1 MIEMTRKDRLMAV
14 SSGQHADR
22 LPFFHNW
29 RHTQTGW
36 AERECRNRGMA
47 LTWARP
53 PYVVALHGVKITE
66 EQKTVSG
73 EKRFRRTYK
82 TPVGSVTEEEKR
94 YPGTGL
100 WHGQRS
106 WKDITPW
113 KTEHLIKGPED
124 YAVLKYIVKN
134 TEYKADYF
142 PIEQAM
148 DWLGDDGI
156 VVDEIPHC
164 PIQML
169 VIHWVGLL
177 ESRFFYHMLDY
188 IDLIDELY
196 QKVCISREQ
205 LHQIVAKSPAPIA
218 WCGDNIDSMIIN
230 PDMYEK
236 YCLPV
241 YERQAEVFHPAGKLI
256 AVHMD
261 GRLKQLKELITRT
274 PIDVVEAFHPE
285 PMGDL
290 PLSEALKAWS
300 NKSLWIG
307 FPGSVYQSGPESV
320 KDFALD
326 LLKQAGTGERL
337 AITMSTENLVSNQN
351 LIALAS
357 ILEKAK
363 LPLSAKSIQN
373 IAQSI

>member
-1 MIEMTRKDRLMAV
+1 
-14 SSGQHADR
+14 
-22 LPFFHNW
+22 
-29 RHTQTGW
+29 
-36 AERECRNRGMA
+36 
-47 LTWARP
+47 
-53 PYVVALHGVKITE
+53 
-66 EQKTVSG
+66 
-73 EKRFRRTYK
+73 
-82 TPVGSVTEEEKR
+82 
-94 YPGTGL
+94 
-100 WHGQRS
+100 
-106 WKDITPW
+106 
-113 KTEHLIKGPED
+113 
-124 YAVLKYIVKN
+124 
-134 TEYKADYF
+134 
-142 PIEQAM
+142 
-148 DWLGDDGI
+148 
-156 VVDEIPHC
+156 
-164 PIQML
+164 
-169 VIHWVGLL
+169 
-177 ESRFFYHMLDY
+177 MLDCV
-188 IDLIDELY
+188 DLIDDLY
-196 QKVCISREQ
+196 QEVCISREQ

-218 WCGDNIDSMIIN
+218 WCGDNIDSLIIN
-230 PDMYEK
+230 PEMYEK

-241 YERQAEVFHPAGKLI
+241 YKRQAEVFHPAGKLI

-261 GRLKQLKELITRT
+261 GRLKQLKELISRT

-290 PLSEALKAWS
+290 PLPEALKAWS
-300 NKSLWIG
+300 DKSLWIG